1 MILGLASP
9 TYAGV
14 LPDAKPVH
22 WLLDRCVECQLGAL
36 EASLPLEGGEDP
48 GELGRRAA
56 DAGIQWIGYWS
67 ADFVTPDGGESG
79 LTEQSERAFDV
90 AVGGGVK
97 TVVAF
102 GAGGTHNR
110 FTREP
115 ALKEQ
120 LRRIAGHLGPVA
132 EAAGARGLQLG
143 LLPHLDYRAGEMVQ
157 VMEQVRHP
165 ALKMAFDTANPF
177 PVCEEPVRAAEVAL
191 PHAVA
196 VALKDVRIFPHR
208 SNEVTIWGTPLGKG
222 SVDFD
227 AILPLMENLL
237 PDPEETTACIK
248 LRLPPN
254 STEHASWIEESLT
267 YLRTHPALGRRPW
280 GAETGGSA

>member
-97 TVVAF
+97 TVVAL
-102 GAGGTHNR
+102 GAGGRHNR

-115 ALKEQ
+115 ALNEQ

-143 LLPHLDYRAGEMVQ
+143 LLPHLDYRAGEVVQ
-157 VMEQVRHP
+157 VMEQVGHP
-165 ALKMAFDTANPF
+165 AQL
-177 PVCEEPVRAAEVAL
+177 
-191 PHAVA
+191 H
-196 VALKDVRIFPHR
+196 
-208 SNEVTIWGTPLGKG
+208 
-222 SVDFD
+222 
-227 AILPLMENLL
+227 
-237 PDPEETTACIK
+237 
-248 LRLPPN
+248 
-254 STEHASWIEESLT
+254 
-267 YLRTHPALGRRPW
+267 RRPLLLVFP
-280 GAETGGSA
+280 SAKGWRSKSSLQA